1 LEKLA
6 SYCKFG
12 KSMSLAMTSMML
24 SVLPWSLNA
33 RGQSQVLLSPNILVS
48 PDSSPQTEPIIAA
61 DPIDERKLVGAS
73 VVSGRTNA
81 GFACRVYSSDDG
93 GYTWTSS
100 SVPEQEKIGGADP
113 QTAFGIHGTAYFA
126 AIAAGPLDEPSGIY
140 FYRSEDGGRTWG
152 KGLNLG
158 GGDHEEIVVDSSV
171 GKYAGRVYVAM
182 ERTVNQQLG
191 IYVFRSDDD
200 GRSFVGPVLAAH
212 REGLGV
218 NATNLQLFSD
228 GSLFVPFVTFATDP
242 QKSSNTRGLEFV
254 VSGDGGVTFSGPQHI
269 LDYHHPQHE
278 QLYQEY
284 KNGSVVQYTFPQFA
298 VGHRGGSFRDRLY
311 MAWSDVEHGKA
322 RVLFAFSTDRG
333 QHWTAPREMTASPT
347 PDSAAFQQAIA
358 VNKDGVVG
366 LMWFESQDR
375 HQASSFDVYFSV
387 SRDGGASF
395 SQPVKISSAT
405 SFPLHNANLAPFA
418 MSEKNK
424 GSLSLYFLSPM
435 NRWNGGGDYV
445 GLVADAKGVFHPF
458 WPDARAGVYQIYTAR
473 IDVND
478 SDSADPQQGK
488 PTATNLTS
496 DIALVFDPVV
506 YDSVSRDLELPVRI
520 KNISQRTL
528 YGPIRVELRSL
539 TRAELS
545 AAEREDVGNVPEIL
559 NAANGK
565 RGPGAAFD
573 YSRALGTVEALPPG
587 SVSEAVRWKLRMSRP
602 FFTSFYID
610 AIVSGFLAQR

>member
-1 LEKLA
+1 LEQLA
-6 SYCKFG
+6 SFCKFE
-12 KSMSLAMTSMML
+12 KSMSLARTVMML
-24 SVLPWSLNA
+24 LLSSVSA
-33 RGQSQVLLSPNILVS
+33 RGQSQVALSPNILVS
-48 PDSSPQTEPIIAA
+48 PDNSPQTEPIIAA
-61 DPIDERKLVGAS
+61 DPIDERRLVGAS
-73 VVSGRTNA
+73 VVSGRANA

-93 GYTWTSS
+93 GYTWMSS

-126 AIAAGPLDEPSGIY
+126 AIAAGRLDEPNGVY

-171 GKYAGRVYVAM
+171 GKYAGRVYLDM
-182 ERTVNQQLG
+182 ERTVDQQLG

-212 REGLGV
+212 HQGLGV

-242 QKSSNTRGLEFV
+242 RKSSNTRGLEFV
-254 VSGDGGVTFSGPQHI
+254 ISDDGGVTFSGPQHI
-269 LDYHHPQHE
+269 LDYHHPEHQ

-284 KNGSVVQYTFPQFA
+284 KNGSVLQYTFPEFA
-298 VGHRGGSFRDRLY
+298 IGRSGGNFRDRLY

-333 QHWTAPREMTASPT
+333 QHWTPPRQMSASPAL
-347 PDSAAFQQAIA
+347 DSAAFQQAIA

-375 HQASSFDVYFSV
+375 QQANSFDVYFAV

-395 SQPVKISSAT
+395 SHPVKISSAT

-418 MSEKNK
+418 MSEKGK
-424 GSLSLYFLSPM
+424 DSLSLYFLSPM
-435 NRWNGGGDYV
+435 NRWNGGGDYI

-473 IDVND
+473 VDVTD
-478 SDSADPQQGK
+478 SDSADPQRAA
-488 PTATNLTS
+488 PIAANLSS
-496 DIALVFDPVV
+496 DIALVFDPIV

-528 YGPIRVELRSL
+528 YGPMSVELRSL

-573 YSRALGTVEALPPG
+573 YSRALGTAGALPPG
-587 SVSEAVRWKLRMSRP
+587 SVSEAVRWKLRLPRP
-602 FFTSFYID
+602 FFTSFYLD
-610 AIVSGFLAQR
+610 AIVNGFLAQR